1 MTQLHLDLNHRTAID
16 PVWTFGGSVGRASL
30 LLRPDVRRQ
39 VQICRDELGLRHLR
53 LTGLLSEEMA
63 PPRGDGSLDFTK
75 VEAVIDALMEDGYL
89 PFISLSAEQSAPE
102 RWYESVKAL
111 ATLIDG
117 RYGCDAREWHF
128 EIRRATGEASA
139 GAGEA
144 PGETP
149 RPYDLAARA
158 IKEVHPE
165 FRVGLSFTGDR
176 AAAEALLRDAAQ
188 STPTNDY
195 WLDARRCDFITTD
208 AAGLSSAREVPLIR
222 RWLTDVIGTNLPL
235 ICAAWGGGFE
245 AAKIE
250 APPNFDLCS
259 AAAATCQAA
268 AEIAPHVQGM
278 IFDAI
283 SDIRDP
289 SARCAEPFHGG
300 PGLLTVNDIRKA
312 SFNALRFFGDHRGY
326 HCQSVG
332 ASWTDPIPGLG
343 CIASVEEYT
352 LRLLCW
358 FHRESDDA
366 PANGPARFSLE
377 GLPQSVHMAQA
388 EVIRPGAGSPFETWV
403 EHRRPP
409 FVNRT
414 ILDAL
419 ELAAHPAMADVD
431 FREYPP
437 RLEPGMVMQLTIP
450 LPFEEH
456 WTD

>member
-16 PVWTFGGSVGRASL
+16 PVWTFGGSVGRAAL

-39 VQICRDELGLRHLR
+39 VQICRDELALRHLR
-53 LTGLLSEEMA
+53 LNGLLSEEMA
-63 PPRGDGSLDFTK
+63 PARGDGSLDFTK

-89 PFISLSAEQSAPE
+89 PFISLSAAQSAPE

-111 ATLIDG
+111 TTLIDG

-128 EIRRATGEASA
+128 EIQPATAGASA

-144 PGETP
+144 AGETP
-149 RPYDLAARA
+149 RRYDLAARA

-165 FRVGLSFTGDR
+165 FRVGLGLPTDR
-176 AAAEALLRDAAQ
+176 EGFDALLRHVTQ
-188 STPTNDY
+188 TGPTNDY
-195 WLDARRCDFITTD
+195 WLDARRCDFVAVEAPAGASVASELS
-208 AAGLSSAREVPLIR
+208 AARQPVTE
-222 RWLTDVIGTNLPL
+222 TIGPAIPL
-235 ICAAWGGGFE
+235 ICTAWGGARGGT
-245 AAKIE
+245 AANLD
-250 APPNFDLCS
+250 PC
-259 AAAATCQAA
+259 AAAAETCQIA
-268 AEIAPHVQGM
+268 AEIAPHVKGM
-278 IFDAI
+278 IFDPL
-283 SDIRDP
+283 SDIGDTTDP
-289 SARCAEPFHGG
+289 RCEPFHGG
-300 PGLLTVNDIRKA
+300 RGLLTVNDIRKA

-332 ASWTDPIPGLG
+332 ASWTDPVPGLG

-358 FHRESDDA
+358 YHREPGDV
-366 PANGPARFSLE
+366 PADGPARFTVE
-377 GLPQSVHMAQA
+377 GLPQSVHMAQV

-403 EHRRPP
+403 ERKRPP

-437 RLEPGMVMQLTIP
+437 RLEAGMVMQLTIP